1 VEPKFQAMLITNG
14 IQAVLTTAKNPQ
26 ANTVCEGVHQTIGDM
41 LRTLLLND
49 PPFVIG
55 QAVELIKSTLASAQF
70 AVHALI
76 HQTLGISPGALVFI
90 VV

>member
-1 VEPKFQAMLITNG
+1 MEPEFHSMLITNG

-49 PPFVIG
+49 PPVVIG
-55 QAVELIKSTLASAQF
+55 QAVQLIKSALASAQF
-70 AVHALI
+70 ALLRNLPSVL
-76 HQTLGISPGALVFI
+76 
-90 VV
+90 